1 MLIGGH
7 EASCVFA
14 NKNPTHFVCSCH
26 VILTKSI
33 KMGRPK
39 KKLNNLK
46 IVQVNVRMSAEE
58 YLKVSSN
65 AETLGISVAD
75 YVRKLGSGKSVPTKK
90 VNPMDRELFVHL
102 SRIGNNINQLTKI
115 YNSGIRD
122 PFNIKEQL
130 SEINGLLTFLKSTIS
145 DNDR

>member
-1 MLIGGH
+1 M
-7 EASCVFA
+7 
-14 NKNPTHFVCSCH
+14 
-26 VILTKSI
+26 ILTKSI

-39 KKLNNLK
+39 KELGNLK
-46 IVQVNVRMSAEE
+46 LIQVNVRMSAKE

-65 AETLGISVAD
+65 AETHGISVAD
-75 YVRKLGSGKSVPTKK
+75 YVRKLGSGKSLPKRE

-122 PFNIKEQL
+122 PFNVKEQL
-130 SEINGLLTFLKSTIS
+130 SEINGLLTLLKSTIS

>member
-1 MLIGGH
+1 
-7 EASCVFA
+7 
-14 NKNPTHFVCSCH
+14 
-26 VILTKSI
+26 
-33 KMGRPK
+33 MGSPK
-39 KKLNNLK
+39 KELNSLKL
-46 IVQVNVRMSAEE
+46 IQVNVRMSAEE

-75 YVRKLGSGKSVPTKK
+75 YVRKLGSGEPLPKKK
-90 VNPMDRELFVHL
+90 VNPMDRELFVQL

-122 PFNIKEQL
+122 AFNVKEQL
-130 SEINGLLTFLKSTIS
+130 SEINGLLTIIKSTIS

>member
-1 MLIGGH
+1 
-7 EASCVFA
+7 
-14 NKNPTHFVCSCH
+14 
-26 VILTKSI
+26 
-33 KMGRPK
+33 MGRPK
-39 KKLNNLK
+39 KELSSLK
-46 IVQVNVRMSAEE
+46 IVQVNVRMSVEE

-75 YVRKLGSGKSVPTKK
+75 YVRKIGSGKSLPTKK
-90 VNPMDRELFVHL
+90 VNPRNRELFVHL

>member
-1 MLIGGH
+1 
-7 EASCVFA
+7 
-14 NKNPTHFVCSCH
+14 
-26 VILTKSI
+26 
-33 KMGRPK
+33 MGRPK
-39 KKLNNLK
+39 KELNNLK
-46 IVQVNVRMSAEE
+46 LIQVNVRMSAEE

-75 YVRKLGSGKSVPTKK
+75 YVRKLGSGKSMPKKK

-122 PFNIKEQL
+122 PLNVKEQL
-130 SEINGLLTFLKSTIS
+130 LEISGLLTFLKSTIS
-145 DNDR
+145 DNDRLDCYREGFLWGTGL